1 MVLRIREKVKPKN
14 NLEMEFIT
22 FSRGREGVKV
32 SFSYDG
38 ALPLCKG
45 TNGGRVSRMN
55 RESPPRAWVDVDLE
69 AIAHNLDIARQALPD
84 TQLMPVIKAG
94 AYGHGLEP
102 VARRLDNDGI
112 AFFGVANAGEARRL
126 SQAGI
131 RTKPFILGP
140 TFPEEREEVV
150 LNNWCCT
157 VSTLEEARHFQSLAE
172 LYDKTFL
179 VHVALDTGMGREGFL
194 PEALGELPEAFR
206 RMPNLRVDG
215 VMSHFP
221 AADEDVPFTQEEIGL
236 FSRCVEELQ
245 RHFRLRYRHI
255 AASAGELAYEAPAA
269 NLARPGLLLYG
280 VAPMASIYDGVL
292 RPTLR
297 LSSRVSLVRELPAGH
312 GVSYG
317 RTFITQK
324 PMRVATIGIG
334 YADGWSRHLSGKGA
348 RVCIR
353 GKLCPML
360 GRVTMDQIM
369 ADVSRIPDVTPGDEV
384 ELIGPHISVS
394 EVARLAGTIEWEI
407 FTGLGP
413 RLPRLYH

>member
-1 MVLRIREKVKPKN
+1 MQH
-14 NLEMEFIT
+14 
-22 FSRGREGVKV
+22 
-32 SFSYDG
+32 
-38 ALPLCKG
+38 
-45 TNGGRVSRMN
+45 
-55 RESPPRAWVDVDLE
+55 ESPPRAWVDVDLE

-84 TQLMPVIKAG
+84 TQLMPVVKAG

-140 TFPEEREEVV
+140 SFPEEREEIV
-150 LNNWCCT
+150 LNNWCGT
-157 VSTLEEARHFQSLAE
+157 ISTLEEAQHFQSLAE

-179 VHVALDTGMGREGFL
+179 VHLAVDTGMGREGVL
-194 PEALGELPEAFR
+194 PDEMHELVTSLKQ
-206 RMPNLRVDG
+206 MPNLVVDG

-221 AADEDVPFTQEEIGL
+221 CADEDVPFTQDEIAR
-236 FSRCVEELQ
+236 FTNCVAELQ
-245 RHFRLRYRHI
+245 QHFRLRYRHI
-255 AASAGELAYEAPAA
+255 AASAGELGYEIPVA

-292 RPTLR
+292 RPTLK
-297 LSSRVSLVRELPAGH
+297 LSSRVSLIRTLPADY

-317 RTFITQK
+317 RTYITNR
-324 PMRVATIGIG
+324 PTRVATIGIG

-348 RVCIR
+348 QVYIN
-353 GKLCPML
+353 GHYCPML

-369 ADVSRIPDVTPGDEV
+369 ADVTDVPFIAPGDEV
-384 ELIGPHISVS
+384 ELIGPHIPVTK
-394 EVARLAGTIEWEI
+394 VAAMADTIVWEI

>member
-1 MVLRIREKVKPKN
+1 MQH
-14 NLEMEFIT
+14 
-22 FSRGREGVKV
+22 
-32 SFSYDG
+32 
-38 ALPLCKG
+38 
-45 TNGGRVSRMN
+45 
-55 RESPPRAWVDVDLE
+55 ESPPRAWVDVDLE

-84 TQLMPVIKAG
+84 TQLMPVVKAG

-140 TFPEEREEVV
+140 SFPEEREEIV
-150 LNNWCCT
+150 LNNWCCS
-157 VSTLEEARHFQSLAE
+157 VSTLEEALHFQSLAS

-179 VHVALDTGMGREGFL
+179 VHLAIDTGMGREGVL
-194 PEALGELPEAFR
+194 PAELNELAAALKQ
-206 RMPNLRVDG
+206 MPNLMVDG

-221 AADEDVPFTQEEIGL
+221 CADEDVPYTQDEIARFTD
-236 FSRCVEELQ
+236 CVAALQ
-245 RHFRLRYRHI
+245 QHFRLRYRHI
-255 AASAGELAYEAPAA
+255 AASAGELGYEIPVA
-269 NLARPGLLLYG
+269 NLARPGLMLYG

-292 RPTLR
+292 RPTLK
-297 LSSRVSLVRELPAGH
+297 LSSRVSLIRTLPAGH

-317 RTFITQK
+317 RTHITNR
-324 PMRVATIGIG
+324 PTRVATIGIG

-348 RVCIR
+348 EVYIN
-353 GKLCPML
+353 GHYCPML

-369 ADVSRIPDVTPGDEV
+369 ADVTNVPFISPGDEV
-384 ELIGPHISVS
+384 ELIGSHIPVTK
-394 EVARLAGTIEWEI
+394 VAALADTIVWEI

>member
-1 MVLRIREKVKPKN
+1 MQ
-14 NLEMEFIT
+14 
-22 FSRGREGVKV
+22 
-32 SFSYDG
+32 Y
-38 ALPLCKG
+38 
-45 TNGGRVSRMN
+45 
-55 RESPPRAWVDVDLE
+55 ESPPRAWVDVDLE

-84 TQLMPVIKAG
+84 TQLMPVVKAG

-126 SQAGI
+126 SQAGV

-140 TFPEEREEVV
+140 SFPEEREEIV
-150 LNNWCCT
+150 LNNWCCS
-157 VSTLEEARHFQSLAE
+157 VSSMEEARHYESLAK

-179 VHVALDTGMGREGFL
+179 VHVAVDTGMGREGFL
-194 PEALGELPEAFR
+194 PNELGQVIPELQE
-206 RMPNLRVDG
+206 MKHLVVDG

-221 AADEDVPFTQEEIGL
+221 AADEDVPYTQNEIEVFTA
-236 FSRCVEELQ
+236 CVEELQ
-245 RHFRLRYRHI
+245 RCFRLRYRHI
-255 AASAGELAYEAPAA
+255 AASAGELGYEVPIA

-292 RPTLR
+292 RPTLK
-297 LSSRVSLVRELPAGH
+297 LSSRVSLIRTLPTGH

-317 RTFITQK
+317 RTHITTR
-324 PMRVATIGIG
+324 PTRVATIGIG

-348 RVCIR
+348 QVYIN
-353 GKLCPML
+353 GHYCPMI

-369 ADVSRIPDVTPGDEV
+369 ADVTNVPFVAPGDEV
-384 ELIGPHISVS
+384 ELIGPHLPVTQ
-394 EVARLAGTIEWEI
+394 VAALADTIVWEI
-407 FTGLGP
+407 YTGLGP